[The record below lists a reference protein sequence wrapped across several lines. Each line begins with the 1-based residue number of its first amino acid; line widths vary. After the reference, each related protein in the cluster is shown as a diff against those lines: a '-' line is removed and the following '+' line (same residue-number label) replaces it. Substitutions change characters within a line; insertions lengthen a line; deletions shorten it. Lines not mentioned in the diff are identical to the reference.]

1 MDHPAPK
8 ESIYIM
14 PPAYHFKRAAMFAAA
29 SKALE
34 NMGRPA
40 EALKMKTDSV
50 YEVALGFEAMVYQSS
65 ERLA

>member
-1 MDHPAPK
+1 
-8 ESIYIM
+8 
-14 PPAYHFKRAAMFAAA
+14 
-29 SKALE
+29 
-34 NMGRPA
+34 MGRPA